1 MGILDYF
8 FYDPS
13 REEGKADQAYN
24 EAYAGIEG
32 VQDAGYKPIEYISP
46 EYAGDVTPEEA
57 QAYTMGSTAMEGIS
71 TDPAL
76 RGSQLAQ
83 LAALENLR
91 DQGGLNLTDKANLQR
106 IQNEEMGKEL
116 SQRQSIMEQARQRG
130 TGGSGMELMALLNS
144 NQAGTNRQSQRD
156 LEIAGMAQ
164 DRALQAGGQAA
175 SLAGNVRGQDFSQE
189 SQIAAAKDA
198 AAKFNASMMSGTNQ
212 FNVGNQLRAGLSNRD
227 VRQGVSN
234 IGAENYNKTQTMNN
248 YTMPGQKYS
257 DDMARAQALS
267 NIKTGQGNRY
277 QTSAD
282 RGVSTQGQLWG
293 NLFGLGA
300 SALSNMGKGG
310 SGGSGGG
317 SSAGAGGFS
326 SPSGWGGDGST
337 EPQYDLTNPETD
349 TSWNDPTKR
358 NYRLD

>member
-1 MGILDYF
+1 MSILDYF

-13 REEGKADQAYN
+13 RDEGKAKRAN
-24 EAYAGIEG
+24 EEAMAGISS
-32 VQDAGYKPIEYISP
+32 VQDPNYQPVEYTSP

-76 RGSQLAQ
+76 RGSQMSQ
-83 LAALENLR
+83 IAALENLR
-91 DQGGLNLTDKANLQR
+91 DQGGMNLTDKANLQR

-212 FNVGNQLRAGLSNRD
+212 FNVGNQLRAAQGNQSM
-227 VRQGVSN
+227 RQGVSN
-234 IGAENYNKTQTMNN
+234 IGAENRNKQETMNK
-248 YTMPGQKYS
+248 YTMPGQQFS
-257 DDMARAQALS
+257 DTMAKEQALANLKS
-267 NIKTGQGNRY
+267 GEANRY
-277 QTSAD
+277 QTKANQ
-282 RGVSTQGQLWG
+282 GVATQGQLWG
-293 NLFGLGA
+293 NL
-300 SALSNMGKGG
+300 
-310 SGGSGGG
+310 
-317 SSAGAGGFS
+317 AGGATSVLGNMYTHDKGPFAPDKVAPNNGYS
-326 SPSGWGGDGST
+326 YEPYST
-337 EPQYDLTNPETD
+337 DE
-349 TSWNDPTKR
+349 SWKNQKY
-358 NYRLD
+358 NRLDF

>member
-1 MGILDYF
+1 MSILDYF

-13 REEGKADQAYN
+13 RDEGKAKRAN
-24 EAYAGIEG
+24 EEAMAGISS
-32 VQDAGYKPIEYISP
+32 VQDPNYQPVEYTSP

-91 DQGGLNLTDKANLQR
+91 DQGGMNLTDKANLQR

-212 FNVGNQLRAGLSNRD
+212 FNVGNQLRADLGNRD

-234 IGAENYNKTQTMNN
+234 IGAENRNKQETMNK
-248 YTMPGQKYS
+248 YTMPGQQFS
-257 DDMARAQALS
+257 DTFAKQQALANLKS
-267 NIKTGQGNRY
+267 GEANRY
-277 QTSAD
+277 QTKANQ
-282 RGVSTQGQLWG
+282 GVATQGQLWG
-293 NLFGLGA
+293 SL
-300 SALSNMGKGG
+300 
-310 SGGSGGG
+310 
-317 SSAGAGGFS
+317 AGGATSVLGNAYMNDKGPFA
-326 SPSGWGGDGST
+326 PDKVVKPTSG
-337 EPQYDLTNPETD
+337 YDY
-349 TSWNDPTKR
+349 NDYDPYK
-358 NYRLD
+358 YV

>member
-1 MGILDYF
+1 MSIFDYF

-13 REEGKADQAYN
+13 RDEGKAKRAN
-24 EAYAGIEG
+24 EEAMAGISN
-32 VQDAGYKPIEYISP
+32 VQDPNYQPVEYTSP
-46 EYAGDVTPEEA
+46 EYAGDVTAEEA
-57 QAYTMGSTAMEGIS
+57 SPYTMGSTAMEGIS

-76 RGSQLAQ
+76 RGSQLSQ
-83 LAALENLR
+83 IAALENLR

-212 FNVGNQLRAGLSNRD
+212 FNVGNQLRADLGNRD

-234 IGAENYNKTQTMNN
+234 IGAENRNKQETMNK
-248 YTMPGQKYS
+248 YTMPGQQFS
-257 DDMARAQALS
+257 DTFAKEQALANLKS
-267 NIKTGQGNRY
+267 GEANRY
-277 QTSAD
+277 QTKANQ
-282 RGVSTQGQLWG
+282 GVATQGQLWG
-293 NLFGLGA
+293 SLASGATSVLG
-300 SALSNMGKGG
+300 NMYVNDKGPFAP
-310 SGGSGGG
+310 STQ
-317 SSAGAGGFS
+317 
-326 SPSGWGGDGST
+326 SPTVNYD
-337 EPQYDLTNPETD
+337 QYLGQDEDQLKNF
-349 TSWNDPTKR
+349 WNK
-358 NYRLD
+358 